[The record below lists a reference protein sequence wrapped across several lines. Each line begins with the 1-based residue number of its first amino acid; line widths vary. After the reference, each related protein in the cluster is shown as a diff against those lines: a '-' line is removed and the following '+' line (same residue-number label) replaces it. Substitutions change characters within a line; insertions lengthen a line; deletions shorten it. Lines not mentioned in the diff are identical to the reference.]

1 MVIPATVLERCRR
14 FKSTQLPKSDMF
26 WQKALEAIG
35 NTAQDPLALAMFVV
49 LVVSRL
55 VVALRVRRYRDLL
68 HNLEKLPEKDRLK
81 ALEHETGPLPKKGI
95 NAEQWLRARQQTYR
109 LAGFGIFCVMLIII
123 GAFAV
128 FYYLNAD
135 QSLPVGGK
143 VYLDDVPLPQATISV
158 LGQTGQWQT
167 DTNGAFQFQLPN
179 MNADS
184 LTFSISHT
192 TDSEP
197 LRLDTTVAIAALTSL
212 RFDLKTTKRSALA
225 GQVVEEG
232 TGRPITGAGLMVAPD
247 RGSGRT
253 DSLGYFHFEVQGHP
267 FERIDVSVSHPD
279 YENKTVGLVLTDNQ
293 RILLRR
299 KR

>member
-1 MVIPATVLERCRR
+1 
-14 FKSTQLPKSDMF
+14 MF
-26 WQKALEAIG
+26 WQKALEALN
-35 NTAQDPLALAMFVV
+35 NTAQDPLVVVMFIV

-55 VVALRVRRYRDLL
+55 VIALRVKRFRSLGRQLK
-68 HNLEKLPEKDRLK
+68 ELPEDDRLE
-81 ALEHETGPLPKKGI
+81 ALKHEMGPVPEDI

-109 LAGFGIFCVMLIII
+109 LAGFGIFCAMLIII

-143 VYLDDVPLPQATISV
+143 VYLDDVPLPLASISV
-158 LGQTGQWQT
+158 LGQNGQWQT
-167 DTNGAFQFQLPN
+167 DPNGAFLFQLPN
-179 MNADS
+179 MTADS
-184 LTFSISHT
+184 LTFSISHA

-197 LRLDTTVAIAALTSL
+197 LRLDTTVAIEALPSL
-212 RFDLKTTKRSALA
+212 RFDLKTTKRSVLA

-232 TGRPITGAGLMVAPD
+232 TGRPIAGAELMVAPD

-267 FERIDVSVSHPD
+267 FERVEVSVSHPE
-279 YENKTVGLVLTDNQ
+279 YESKTVGLVLTDNQ

-299 KR
+299 KL

>member
-1 MVIPATVLERCRR
+1 
-14 FKSTQLPKSDMF
+14 MF
-26 WQKALEAIG
+26 WQKALEALN
-35 NTAQDPLALAMFVV
+35 NTAQDPLVVVMFIV

-55 VVALRVRRYRDLL
+55 VIALRVKRFRSLGRQLK
-68 HNLEKLPEKDRLK
+68 ELPEDDRLE
-81 ALEHETGPLPKKGI
+81 ALKHEMGPVPEDI

-109 LAGFGIFCVMLIII
+109 LAGFGIFCAMLIII

-143 VYLDDVPLPQATISV
+143 VYLDDVPLPLASISL
-158 LGQTGQWQT
+158 LGQTAQWQT
-167 DTNGAFQFQLPN
+167 DPNGAFQFQLPN

-197 LRLDTTVAIAALTSL
+197 LRLDTTVAIEALPSL
-212 RFDLKTTKRSALA
+212 RFDLKTTKRSVLA

-232 TGRPITGAGLMVAPD
+232 TGNPIAGQ
-247 RGSGRT
+247 S
-253 DSLGYFHFEVQGHP
+253 
-267 FERIDVSVSHPD
+267 
-279 YENKTVGLVLTDNQ
+279 
-293 RILLRR
+293 
-299 KR
+299 